1 MKASP
6 SARQIGTLMLGLMA
20 LTLLSGALAR
30 MF

>member
-1 MKASP
+1 MNASP
-6 SARQIGTLMLGLMA
+6 GGRQIATLMLGLLA